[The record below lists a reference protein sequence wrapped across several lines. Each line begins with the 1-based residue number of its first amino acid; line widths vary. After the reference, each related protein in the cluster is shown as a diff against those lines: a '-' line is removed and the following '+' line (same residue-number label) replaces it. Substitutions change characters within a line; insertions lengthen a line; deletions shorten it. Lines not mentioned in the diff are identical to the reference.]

1 MAPSVISI
9 GTTETNPSLAR
20 NVSYAIKVVTGEM
33 NAHLS
38 VQNRGALLFPPAFS
52 VHCCDP
58 FENWV
63 PSFLGSKFPGF
74 PGLVTWVSWPGSPD
88 PGSWVLGPPG
98 FLGPR
103 NQEARIFVPR
113 PLEPRKCAPGPFID
127 PGFFRFIVF
136 SPFCLLK
143 LLTHISPPFQ
153 GSESVYGGNKS
164 HSLGSGK
171 SLGGSNDVSDEHKG
185 DGSDA
190 GKASSCKSEAKKPG
204 IYAWEFS
211 DDEEEDSY
219 GSIPALAH
227 RCDSSSDDDSPKRRY
242 CGGYSTEEYLEDDDS
257 VERSI
262 VRKKQANEASN
273 QFFFWHSNPIFLLTH
288 TFLFSR
294 ICPQQPRERKSH

>member
-136 SPFCLLK
+136 PPFCLLK
-143 LLTHISPPFQ
+143 LLTHISPPFFREVNQ
-153 GSESVYGGNKS
+153 FMEETKAI
-164 HSLGSGK
+164 HSAVEK
-171 SLGGSNDVSDEHKG
+171 
-185 DGSDA
+185 
-190 GKASSCKSEAKKPG
+190 
-204 IYAWEFS
+204 AWEVPMTS
-211 DDEEEDSY
+211 VM
-219 GSIPALAH
+219 SIKGMEVMQEKPL
-227 RCDSSSDDDSPKRRY
+227 
-242 CGGYSTEEYLEDDDS
+242 
-257 VERSI
+257 V
-262 VRKKQANEASN
+262 AN
-273 QFFFWHSNPIFLLTH
+273 QK
-288 TFLFSR
+288 
-294 ICPQQPRERKSH
+294 RKSQESTHGNSLMTKKRTVMEVSRP

>member
-1 MAPSVISI
+1 
-9 GTTETNPSLAR
+9 
-20 NVSYAIKVVTGEM
+20 
-33 NAHLS
+33 
-38 VQNRGALLFPPAFS
+38 
-52 VHCCDP
+52 
-58 FENWV
+58 
-63 PSFLGSKFPGF
+63 
-74 PGLVTWVSWPGSPD
+74 
-88 PGSWVLGPPG
+88 
-98 FLGPR
+98 
-103 NQEARIFVPR
+103 
-113 PLEPRKCAPGPFID
+113 
-127 PGFFRFIVF
+127 
-136 SPFCLLK
+136 LK
-143 LLTHISPPFQ
+143 LLTHISPPPFQ

-242 CGGYSTEEYLEDDDS
+242 CGGYSSEEYDSEEDDG

>member
-1 MAPSVISI
+1 MKS
-9 GTTETNPSLAR
+9 
-20 NVSYAIKVVTGEM
+20 
-33 NAHLS
+33 
-38 VQNRGALLFPPAFS
+38 
-52 VHCCDP
+52 
-58 FENWV
+58 
-63 PSFLGSKFPGF
+63 
-74 PGLVTWVSWPGSPD
+74 
-88 PGSWVLGPPG
+88 
-98 FLGPR
+98 
-103 NQEARIFVPR
+103 
-113 PLEPRKCAPGPFID
+113 
-127 PGFFRFIVF
+127 
-136 SPFCLLK
+136 
-143 LLTHISPPFQ
+143 LTHISPPFQ

-164 HSLGSGK
+164 LSLGSGK
-171 SLGGSNDVSDEHKG
+171 SLGGSNHISDEHKG
-185 DGSDA
+185 DGSA